1 MLTLIVC
8 LAGLLLGW
16 LIAIATTRRRLAK
29 HDAWLSRLDVV
40 LGNLHAERQR
50 NYVQRLQRQ
59 TTRTGAQSAPGTI
72 EVRDEDL
79 IITPNEKK
87 EPP

>member
-1 MLTLIVC
+1 VLPLLAL

-16 LIAIATTRRRLAK
+16 LVAINTHGRRLSK
-29 HDAWLSRLDVV
+29 HDAWLARLDIV

-50 NYVQRLQRQ
+50 NYVQHLQRQ
-59 TTRTGAQSAPGTI
+59 TTRTQRPVPPGTI

-79 IITPNEKK
+79 IIEKK
-87 EPP
+87 EPPP